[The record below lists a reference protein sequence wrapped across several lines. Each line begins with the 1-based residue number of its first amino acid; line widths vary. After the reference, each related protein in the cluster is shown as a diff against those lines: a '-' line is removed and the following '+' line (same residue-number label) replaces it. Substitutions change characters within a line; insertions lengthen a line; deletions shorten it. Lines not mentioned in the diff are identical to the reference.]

1 MCYYHSRCTSFQ
13 TQCGTFVAPLKKYFP
28 AQSVKTIVLPVH
40 PFSRRILL
48 SEYGKAE
55 PIGIRPNDI
64 LFSMLSVAR
73 VRDRNNAVRMREL
86 LKAQVS
92 FELDTAIAT
101 HIALRCDQVGL
112 HLFKWHKDQLCRY
125 VDLCLR
131 RGGITAAGAI
141 REFYELHDIGEDDF
155 AFDSAWK
162 MWQRHNAE
170 TGKENPVFSGR
181 IRGATGVFFSKKR
194 GRPRIVELP
203 VSDEAVEA
211 LAARLADVLDGCLR
225 NTPPRLLKHTR
236 CYLYLYYARR
246 NHRAVADRMRMP
258 VSSVYYGA
266 NAIRTWRETDPTFR
280 RLLNQV
286 CDLP

>member
-1 MCYYHSRCTSFQ
+1 MWHICCFAALS
-13 TQCGTFVAPLKKYFP
+13 TFHRKAT
-28 AQSVKTIVLPVH
+28 ASVKQLLLPVH

-48 SEYGKAE
+48 KEYGGVE
-55 PIGIRPNDI
+55 PLGIRPNDI

-73 VRDRNNAVRMREL
+73 LRDRNNAVRMREL
-86 LKAQVS
+86 LKAEVT
-92 FELDTAIAT
+92 FELDNAIAT

-125 VDLCLR
+125 VDVCLR

-141 REFYELHDIGEDDF
+141 REFYDMHNIGEDDF

-170 TGKENPVFSGR
+170 SRKGNPVFSGR
-181 IRGATGVFFSKKR
+181 IRGTTPVVFSKKT
-194 GRPRIVELP
+194 GRPRAVPLP
-203 VSDEAVEA
+203 VSDDTIEAC
-211 LAARLADVLDGCLR
+211 AARLADVITGCLR
-225 NTPPRLLKHTR
+225 QSPKALLKHTR

-246 NHRAVADRMRMP
+246 DHRSVAARLRMP

-266 NAIRTWRETDPTFR
+266 NVIRDWRETDPTFR
-280 RLLNQV
+280 RLLRQV